1 MRIGFTKN
9 GAVKTVTTSKIGY
22 EQRPKYLERNSLLLE
37 QRMRKAGA
45 LRLQRKGAMTRA
57 IAVVFYSRLAVSR
70 FGAVMDAPS
79 FLTLTPIA

>member
-57 IAVVFYSRLAVSR
+57 IAVVFYSRLAGR